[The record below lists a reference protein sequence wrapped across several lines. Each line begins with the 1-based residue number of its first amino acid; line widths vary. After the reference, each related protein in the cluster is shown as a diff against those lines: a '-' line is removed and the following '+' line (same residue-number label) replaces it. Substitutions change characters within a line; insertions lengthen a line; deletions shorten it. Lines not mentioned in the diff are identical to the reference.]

1 MPKPTSLD
9 RDSPHGD
16 RTAPRNVVL
25 TRHPAPQPIHV
36 GALRTKCQRGLA
48 ARRQALWP
56 GRPGAYVGVALR
68 ERDLTMTDFTQSV
81 AAEPAPAGYADLVKT
96 QAERRGELRRMR
108 MIATSLLLLMA
119 AIFVL
124 MRCAPAGWV
133 WAPYLGA
140 FAEAGM
146 VGACADWFA
155 VVALFRHPLGL
166 PIPHTAVVP
175 ENKRRIGGALGRFI
189 TNNFLSPRVAI
200 ARLSSVDAVGL
211 AARWLEDERNARAIA
226 AGAGRAIPYALDL
239 VPKAAIDEW
248 VASAAR
254 RGIEAVPFAP
264 LASRGLSILWAQGA
278 GQTLLDQGLD
288 FAETMLNQHKA
299 TIVRHVSQRSSRF
312 IPKWVDDMIA
322 AKVINGLSETLKE
335 MREPDHPWRNEAN
348 ALIEKWIDDLA
359 HDPEMRAKGE
369 ALKREILANPVF
381 AEQARTLWEEVEAG
395 LRDGLPRHAEAI
407 VAWLAASAAAL
418 GRWLEEDAARRA
430 LINRRLR
437 LLALRA
443 VLPRRAEIGA
453 YIAAVVDNWDT
464 ATLVE
469 RLELQVGKD
478 LQYIRINGTLVGGL
492 VGLLIFTLSR
502 AFGG

>member
-1 MPKPTSLD
+1 MI
-9 RDSPHGD
+9 
-16 RTAPRNVVL
+16 A
-25 TRHPAPQPIHV
+25 
-36 GALRTKCQRGLA
+36 
-48 ARRQALWP
+48 
-56 GRPGAYVGVALR
+56 
-68 ERDLTMTDFTQSV
+68 TMTELARV
-81 AAEPAPAGYADLVKT
+81 AAAEAAPLGSSDVFKT
-96 QAERRGELRRMR
+96 QAERRAELRRMR
-108 MIATSLLLLMA
+108 TIATMLLVLMA
-119 AIFVL
+119 AIYL
-124 MRCAPAGWV
+124 AMRRAPPNWV

-155 VVALFRHPLGL
+155 VVALFRRPLGL

-175 ENKRRIGGALGRFI
+175 ENKRRIGAAMGRFI

-200 ARLSSVDAVGL
+200 ARLSSVDFVGL
-211 AARWLEDERNARAIA
+211 AARWLEDERNARAVA
-226 AGAGRAIPYALDL
+226 AAAGRAIPYALDL

-248 VASAAR
+248 VAFAAR
-254 RGIEAVPFAP
+254 RGIETVPAAP

-288 FAETMLNQHKA
+288 FVETTLARHKA
-299 TIVRHVSQRSSRF
+299 TIVRHVAQKSWRW

-322 AKVINGLSETLKE
+322 AKVVNGLTETLRE
-335 MREPDHPWRNEAN
+335 MRDPDHPWREQANE
-348 ALIEKWIDDLA
+348 LIEKLIDDLA
-359 HDPEMRAKGE
+359 HDPEMRAQGE
-369 ALKREILANPVF
+369 TLKQEILGNPVF
-381 AEQARTLWEEVEAG
+381 AEQARALWEELETA
-395 LRDGLPRHAEAI
+395 LRDDLPRHAEAI
-407 VAWLAASAAAL
+407 VGWLAASAGAL
-418 GRWLEEDAARRA
+418 GRWLEEDAGRRA
-430 LINRRLR
+430 RINRRLR
-437 LLALRA
+437 LLALRT

-464 ATLVE
+464 ATLVN